1 MTRFSKKSTIAR
13 RGTLLAIALLCLA
26 ILTGFRTGNAVA
38 PGEKPFRGTYEGNVT
53 VPAGT
58 TTMFITF
65 SVWGNATQLGRFRM
79 DAAGDLNLLT
89 LALTNGTTTFTA
101 ANGDEL
107 HTSYSSSGTPNG
119 DGTYTVTAEHDITGG
134 TGRFEGADGAFS
146 TTSQARIMATLET
159 VTITGKVYMQGTIS
173 FR

>member
-1 MTRFSKKSTIAR
+1 MAR
-13 RGTLLAIALLCLA
+13 RFLAIALLSLSV
-26 ILTGFRTGNAVA
+26 LTGFRTGHAVS
-38 PGEKPFRGTYEGNVT
+38 PGEKPLRGTYEGNVT

-65 SVWGNATQLGRFRM
+65 TVWGNATHLGRFQM

-107 HTSYSSSGTPNG
+107 YTSYSSSGTPNG
-119 DGTYTVTAEHDITGG
+119 DGTYTVRAEHDITGG

-159 VTITGKVYMQGTIS
+159 VTITGKVYMHGTIS
-173 FR
+173 FP